1 MSERKAK
8 QLRKLERKI
17 DQIEQWIDQHSIP
30 WWKRIVKGA
39 VYGKRNEGR

>member
-17 DQIEQWIDQHSIP
+17 DRIEQWIDQHSIDREP
-30 WWKRIVKGA
+30 WWKKIFK
-39 VYGKRNEGR
+39 K